1 MHFLIALVL
10 QATTPGAV
18 EPPSQQEQVQPV
30 QPAAPA
36 QAAPPTAQAAAEPTV
51 RCRRAAVTG
60 QRLARRICEREDVI
74 EHREQASS
82 DAVRQMQGGAGG
94 AIPDPGMRP

>member
-1 MHFLIALVL
+1 MHLLIALVL

-18 EPPSQQEQVQPV
+18 PPPPEHEQVQPAV
-30 QPAAPA
+30 VSQPAE
-36 QAAPPTAQAAAEPTV
+36 AAPPAAQPSAEPEV
-51 RCRRAAVTG
+51 RCRRAATTG
-60 QRLARRICEREDVI
+60 QRLARRICETVDSI
-74 EHREQASS
+74 EYRAQASS